1 MAIVMGVPNRVKRY
15 RIAARMCNWATRR
28 SKSRS
33 AQPFFGTYSIPMPN
47 RRPSTNTL
55 ALEKE
60 GVEREQRLCAP
71 DRSSRNASRP
81 PRSRVT
87 WAT

>member
-60 GVEREQRLCAP
+60 GVEREPANGSALLTVPVAMP
-71 DRSSRNASRP
+71 AG
-81 PRSRVT
+81 PR
-87 WAT
+87 AAE